1 MPLSLYII
9 CVVFCFVLF
18 IFLFPADNITF
29 KMPEIV
35 QTLVCP
41 SNVKN
46 VKLVYVVVSK
56 LCFDLKMKFFNS
68 FSSSIGKQFPIAKR
82 NSHSISPC
90 LKFQN
95 HWNAQSI
102 FYLYLNQWY

>member
-1 MPLSLYII
+1 MSLIYVI
-9 CVVFCFVLF
+9 CVVFCF
-18 IFLFPADNITF
+18 FLFLVDNVTF
-29 KMPEIV
+29 KMPEIL

-46 VKLVYVVVSK
+46 VKLVYVVVST

-102 FYLYLNQWY
+102 FDLYLNQWY